1 MTCFSPMFYQFL
13 IVLQCCQVS
22 ILIVLFCCCMSEYWS
37 DQISHSV
44 VSDSLRPHE
53 SQHARPPCPSPTPG
67 VHSDSRPSNQSI
79 PSVQCSVKV
88 RWCRPFN
95 ILCGIC
101 SSVLNLFLLFQQVQ
115 RERYLNLMLILDFSV
130 FVFPSGCV
138 CLCLSVCVCV
148 CVSGGVC
155 VWESIYYFATWRQ
168 DQNLSDFLSVFYYKF
183 LGVVGVCMC
192 MHVCMGVYVCIC
204 VMCVWESIY

>member
-1 MTCFSPMFYQFL
+1 M
-13 IVLQCCQVS
+13 
-22 ILIVLFCCCMSEYWS
+22 
-37 DQISHSV
+37 
-44 VSDSLRPHE
+44 SDSLQPHE
-53 SQHARPPCPSPTPG
+53 SQHAKPPCPSPTPG
-67 VHSDSRPSNQSI
+67 VHPDSRPSSQSI
-79 PSVQCSVKV
+79 PGVQCSAKV

-101 SSVLNLFLLFQQVQ
+101 SSVLNVFLLVQHVQ
-115 RERYLNLMLILDFSV
+115 RDIYLNLTLILDFSV

-138 CLCLSVCVCV
+138 WLCLSVCVCVCV

-155 VWESIYYFATWRQ
+155 VWESIYYFAMWPQ

-183 LGVVGVCMC
+183 LGVVGVCMW
-192 MHVCMGVYVCIC
+192 MHVCMGVYVCTC